1 MEKSGKVFV
10 KGTFVNHPKLVV
22 AKDCPRTETWF
33 PDDWAKALKGAD
45 FGTPAGTVVKRF
57 TKIVRQDK
65 SVVVYSTSWR
75 GTVEVFHQEN
85 PEWYHVICSNTNVR
99 QYMADRE
106 SPRPS
111 GRRVTFEVY
120 DATHLA
126 DNILRGMINAGFF

>member
-75 GTVEVFHQEN
+75 GTVEVFHQGN
-85 PEWYHVICSNTNVR
+85 PECITLFAAILMSGSIWLTVNLPVR
-99 QYMADRE
+99 QE
-106 SPRPS
+106 
-111 GRRVTFEVY
+111 G
-120 DATHLA
+120 
-126 DNILRGMINAGFF
+126 G

>member
-75 GTVEVFHQEN
+75 GVIEVFHQEDA
-85 PEWYHVICSNTNVR
+85 EGYHVICSNTNVR
-99 QYMADRE
+99 QYMAERT
-106 SPRPS
+106 SIRPS
-111 GRRVTFEVY
+111 GRRVTFEVR

-126 DNILRGMINAGFF
+126 DNIFRGMISAGFF